1 MTSTEKDPFGGETA
15 FPWCG
20 MVACLFLALVRIFW
34 TGYQFGVGNQSIQVP
49 MLLRWADP
57 GLFPKDLMLNAT
69 TADYP
74 SLFFRALALALPLV
88 PLPHLYFGLHLLSTF
103 AFFVSLFWLAR
114 AVSGDEAT
122 AWIALG
128 LLATGNHAALAGET
142 LSSLGFTHTW
152 AALPVALA
160 ALALAWRG
168 RLLAAALLAG
178 FLWNVHALTAAWL
191 AAFLAAIALAET
203 RRTGWRRLLTAA
215 GAFLLSSA
223 PTLLPML
230 ARRQAFGP
238 EWLELTCLRSS
249 EHIFPSSWWQVGA
262 PDLPRF
268 VLLGGLGVLAAGLH
282 GTETSRRKVAAVG
295 LAALFLLLLGALGTE
310 VFPLATLIRAQAFR
324 SSGLLTVLLLVL
336 VAGGIADAWRAP
348 FAPAPRGAMAWVESA
363 SAAFVFLVLAVP
375 AFLPLLPTS
384 LLLAALVALA
394 RGRLSAPRATL
405 AGAAMLFALVA
416 SREIHFPLAAGPA
429 TLLDGLRHLRP
440 ALPSLFWPAF
450 AGAALMLLL
459 DRLHVST
466 AARIAGA
473 VAGILA
479 ALLLVVAAWPLAT
492 NLDPEN
498 PWVEAQIW
506 AREHTPVDALL
517 LTPIRPGSFRIHSHR
532 SVVAEWR
539 DGTQMFFNAGF
550 AHAWWDRMRDLQP
563 GIAGGPDRRLANP
576 GTPLDQLDDRALV
589 ELAARHG
596 ATHLVLP
603 SDPARG
609 LVRVHANAR
618 WAIYLPKARPS
629 PPAPAPPATPEAP
642 MENPLSALE
651 EMGPV
656 DPEPPPEVYN
666 REVWQAEQQFF
677 SETILPNIEKHRK
690 SDVTLHVVGLDGQPI
705 RDLAVEVRQ
714 VKQAFGFGCS
724 LGFFIVPSTPKA
736 WGDFKPPA
744 VTEAELEA
752 FPKVFNHSLIPFS
765 GKWMHLEGTEGV
777 RWFED
782 LDRYVEWCAS
792 HGISMEYHFVS
803 GYAPPWLKQKKPE
816 EKAALFLNH
825 ARELAQRYGDRIRS
839 WQVVNEKHLI
849 EHSPAVFEELRRLM
863 PKASLGISDCANFW
877 SGESSPRREKFLHR
891 GLDEVRWLKS
901 KGIQVDFFGF
911 HGHRPFGVWPDPREM
926 YEILDAFQKE
936 GVRIHV
942 TEFSL
947 PIPSPIL
954 GPSRRGTWTP
964 ALQAEF
970 YRWFFTVLFSHPAV
984 DSVNLWGIGP
994 EVWQKGSGLL
1004 DEKYQPKP
1012 NFFALQDLTQREFLT
1027 RLDGRLSPEGT
1038 LAFRAFH
1045 GEYEILLMLPSGQ
1058 KARAAFTVAPGA
1070 ANTPRFRLDPTTAN
1084 LSAP

>member
-1 MTSTEKDPFGGETA
+1 
-15 FPWCG
+15 
-20 MVACLFLALVRIFW
+20 
-34 TGYQFGVGNQSIQVP
+34 
-49 MLLRWADP
+49 
-57 GLFPKDLMLNAT
+57 
-69 TADYP
+69 
-74 SLFFRALALALPLV
+74 
-88 PLPHLYFGLHLLSTF
+88 
-103 AFFVSLFWLAR
+103 
-114 AVSGDEAT
+114 
-122 AWIALG
+122 
-128 LLATGNHAALAGET
+128 
-142 LSSLGFTHTW
+142 
-152 AALPVALA
+152 
-160 ALALAWRG
+160 
-168 RLLAAALLAG
+168 
-178 FLWNVHALTAAWL
+178 
-191 AAFLAAIALAET
+191 
-203 RRTGWRRLLTAA
+203 
-215 GAFLLSSA
+215 
-223 PTLLPML
+223 
-230 ARRQAFGP
+230 
-238 EWLELTCLRSS
+238 
-249 EHIFPSSWWQVGA
+249 
-262 PDLPRF
+262 
-268 VLLGGLGVLAAGLH
+268 
-282 GTETSRRKVAAVG
+282 
-295 LAALFLLLLGALGTE
+295 
-310 VFPLATLIRAQAFR
+310 
-324 SSGLLTVLLLVL
+324 
-336 VAGGIADAWRAP
+336 
-348 FAPAPRGAMAWVESA
+348 
-363 SAAFVFLVLAVP
+363 
-375 AFLPLLPTS
+375 
-384 LLLAALVALA
+384 
-394 RGRLSAPRATL
+394 
-405 AGAAMLFALVA
+405 
-416 SREIHFPLAAGPA
+416 
-429 TLLDGLRHLRP
+429 
-440 ALPSLFWPAF
+440 
-450 AGAALMLLL
+450 
-459 DRLHVST
+459 
-466 AARIAGA
+466 
-473 VAGILA
+473 
-479 ALLLVVAAWPLAT
+479 
-492 NLDPEN
+492 
-498 PWVEAQIW
+498 
-506 AREHTPVDALL
+506 
-517 LTPIRPGSFRIHSHR
+517 
-532 SVVAEWR
+532 
-539 DGTQMFFNAGF
+539 
-550 AHAWWDRMRDLQP
+550 
-563 GIAGGPDRRLANP
+563 
-576 GTPLDQLDDRALV
+576 
-589 ELAARHG
+589 
-596 ATHLVLP
+596 
-603 SDPARG
+603 
-609 LVRVHANAR
+609 LVRVHTNAR
-618 WAIYLPKARPS
+618 WAIYLPKS
-629 PPAPAPPATPEAP
+629 PPVPAPPATPEAP

-666 REVWQAEQQFF
+666 REVWQAEQRFF
-677 SETILPNIEKHRK
+677 SETVLPNIEKHRK
-690 SDVTLHVVGLDGQPI
+690 SDVILHVVGPDGRPI

-816 EKAALFLNH
+816 ERAALFLNH

-839 WQVVNEKHLI
+839 WQVVNEKHLL

-877 SGESSPRREKFLHR
+877 SDEPSPRREKLLHR
-891 GLDEVRWLKS
+891 GLDEIRWLKS

-936 GVRIHV
+936 GVRVHV

-1045 GEYEILLMLPSGQ
+1045 GEYEILLTLPSGQ
-1058 KARAAFTVAPGA
+1058 KARAAFAVAPGA
-1070 ANTPRFRLDPTTAN
+1070 ANAPRFRLDPATAT